1 MKILWLSPSDMITEW
16 MIGSIDCLGEHTT
29 EICRYDRIGLPVDRG
44 MLDFAD
50 RVRPDVILY
59 ISQAAGPFVAQPSTF
74 RRLRDI
80 SPSVHLCFDAGDIG
94 FHDLLQVY
102 LDKECFDVTVAC
114 DGCNIGPVDLVMWH
128 PVDTR
133 PYAEP
138 LTRDIPLGTCGG
150 FPYGIRKEVAE
161 RMVRNCGMIIKP
173 REEWYNSYYRYAN
186 FLKRC
191 VVVLD
196 CAVSAGGHDGQGP
209 YTRTLKTRAIE
220 TGLAGACLL
229 ELRGCALK
237 DFAMENHDYATYET
251 AEEAEAVYRRLLK
264 YPEETAEMARSFH
277 ERVKRNLSPQ
287 TFWHK
292 VFSYLRA
299 ANSLDVYQS

>member
-1 MKILWLSPSDMITEW
+1 MIVEW
-16 MIGSIDCLGEHTT
+16 MLGSIDCLNEH
-29 EICRYDRIGLPVDRG
+29 EVEVCRYDRVGLPVDRG
-44 MLDFAD
+44 VLDFAD
-50 RVRPDVILY
+50 RVKPDVILY
-59 ISQAAGPFVAQPSTF
+59 ISQADGPFVAEPSTF

-94 FHDLLQVY
+94 FERLLNTY
-102 LDKECFDVTVAC
+102 KERECFDVTVAC

-133 PYAEP
+133 PYAQSLEK
-138 LTRDIPLGTCGG
+138 DIPLGTCGG
-150 FPYGIRKEVAE
+150 FPYGIRKEVAQ
-161 RMVRNCGMIIKP
+161 RLVRNCDMLIKP
-173 REEWYNSYYRYAN
+173 REEIYGSYYRYAN

-191 VVVLD
+191 RVVLD
-196 CAVSAGGHDGQGP
+196 CAVSAGGHDGKGP

-237 DFAMENHDYATYET
+237 DFAMEDHHYATYET
-251 AEEAEAVYRRLLK
+251 PEEAEEVYRRLIK
-264 YPEETAEMARSFH
+264 QPEEIAEMARSFNEH
-277 ERVKRNLSPQ
+277 VTKKLSPQ
-287 TFWHK
+287 VFWHT

-299 ANSLDVYQS
+299 HSLLDAYHS